1 MPSLATDIVRTVR
14 SLYGNGA
21 ANQAFA
27 AFHDRGII

>member
-21 ANQAFA
+21 ANQAFGV
-27 AFHDRGII
+27 FHDRGII